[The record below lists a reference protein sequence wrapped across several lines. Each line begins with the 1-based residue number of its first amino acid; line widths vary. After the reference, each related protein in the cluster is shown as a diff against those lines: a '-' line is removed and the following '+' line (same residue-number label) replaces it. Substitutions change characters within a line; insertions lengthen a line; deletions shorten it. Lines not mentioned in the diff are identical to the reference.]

1 MRPFIVIERVRHRDG
16 EEHGAKM
23 RHEKSIVHHQS
34 SEDIGHMLESAK
46 GYSEYIEKYGHH
58 FSDALAEHVSRAMV
72 NANGKE
78 HSWTA
83 MQIKQSMENLHLSIP
98 TTVTT
103 GDVTYLANMYYADLF
118 PECLKDEVAC
128 LKAAYA
134 LANDPDGYDG
144 MVFRR
149 WTADVL
155 GKEMNVDWSKF
166 I

>member
-1 MRPFIVIERVRHRDG
+1 MRPFIVIERVHHCDG
-16 EEHGAKM
+16 EEQGAKTH
-23 RHEKSIVHHQS
+23 HEKAIVHHQS
-34 SEDIGHMLESAK
+34 SEDNGHMNEPAK
-46 GYSEYIEKYGHH
+46 GYSDYIEKHGYH
-58 FSDALAEHVSRAMV
+58 FSDTLAEHVSRAMV

-98 TTVTT
+98 TTVTI

-128 LKAAYA
+128 MKAAHA

-149 WTADVL
+149 WTADMV
-155 GKEMNVDWSKF
+155 GKQIKIDWDKF